1 MTSYYFCNTVQKSM
15 GERKLKEKK
24 SSIGI
29 IALFIVGLCIIL
41 YPTISN
47 MWNQKRQSQAV
58 ETYSNQVKD
67 MESDKKKA
75 LLEQAQQYN
84 QKLLSENDPIK
95 NHVDDYEYDNMLSVD
110 DTRIMGYISIP
121 QIDVKL
127 PIYHGTGDEAISQG
141 VGHLQG
147 SSLPVGGEGTHC
159 VLSSHR
165 GLPKAKLFTDL
176 DRLNVG
182 DRFSL
187 TVLDQTIIYQVD
199 LISIVEPEELDK
211 LMIEDGKDYC
221 TLLTCTPYGVNTQR
235 LLVRGSRVNE
245 PTIVVENEARRI
257 NTLYVAVVIAI
268 PIILILLLYM
278 MVKDRKKK

>member
-1 MTSYYFCNTVQKSM
+1 M
-15 GERKLKEKK
+15 KEKR

-29 IALFIVGLCIIL
+29 VVLFMIGLCIIL

-58 ETYSNQVKD
+58 ESYSSQVQGMD
-67 MESDKKKA
+67 PDKKKN

-84 QKLLSENDPIK
+84 QKLLSDNDPIK
-95 NHVDDYEYDNMLSVD
+95 NHADDYEYDNLLSVD
-110 DTRIMGYISIP
+110 ESGIMGYISIP
-121 QIDVKL
+121 QIDVEL

-147 SSLPVGGEGTHC
+147 SSLPIGGEGTHC

-187 TVLDQTIIYQVD
+187 TVLDETITYQVD
-199 LISIVEPEELDK
+199 LISIVEPEDLENLK
-211 LMIEDGKDYC
+211 IEEGKDYC

-235 LLVRGSRVNE
+235 LLVRGIRVND
-245 PTIVVENEARRI
+245 TRIVLENEAHRV
-257 NTLYVAVVIAI
+257 NVLYVAVMIAV
-268 PIILILLLYM
+268 PLLLLLM
-278 MVKDRKKK
+278 LLLALRDKKHKKMVPKEEEKVEE

>member
-58 ETYSNQVKD
+58 ETYSNQVKN

-110 DTRIMGYISIP
+110 DTGIMGYISIP

-187 TVLDQTIIYQVD
+187 TVLDQTITYQVD

>member
-1 MTSYYFCNTVQKSM
+1 M

-58 ETYSNQVKD
+58 ETYSNQVKNL
-67 MESDKKKA
+67 ESDKKKA

-110 DTRIMGYISIP
+110 DTGIMGYISIP

-141 VGHLQG
+141 AGHLQG

-187 TVLDQTIIYQVD
+187 TVLDQTITYQVD
-199 LISIVEPEELDK
+199 LISIVEPEDIDNLK
-211 LMIEDGKDYC
+211 IEEGKDYC

-278 MVKDRKKK
+278 VVKDRKKK

>member
-110 DTRIMGYISIP
+110 DTGIMGYISIP

-187 TVLDQTIIYQVD
+187 TVLDQTITYQVD

>member
-199 LISIVEPEELDK
+199 LISIVEPEELDR

>member
-1 MTSYYFCNTVQKSM
+1 M
-15 GERKLKEKK
+15 
-24 SSIGI
+24 
-29 IALFIVGLCIIL
+29 
-41 YPTISN
+41 
-47 MWNQKRQSQAV
+47 
-58 ETYSNQVKD
+58 
-67 MESDKKKA
+67 
-75 LLEQAQQYN
+75 
-84 QKLLSENDPIK
+84 
-95 NHVDDYEYDNMLSVD
+95 
-110 DTRIMGYISIP
+110 
-121 QIDVKL
+121 
-127 PIYHGTGDEAISQG
+127 AISQG

-147 SSLPVGGEGTHC
+147 SSLPIGGEGTHC

-187 TVLDQTIIYQVD
+187 TVLDQTITYQVD

-257 NTLYVAVVIAI
+257 NTLYVAVVIAV

>member
-1 MTSYYFCNTVQKSM
+1 
-15 GERKLKEKK
+15 
-24 SSIGI
+24 
-29 IALFIVGLCIIL
+29 
-41 YPTISN
+41 

-58 ETYSNQVKD
+58 ETYSNQVKG

-84 QKLLSENDPIK
+84 KKLLSESDPIK

-110 DTRIMGYISIP
+110 DTGIMGYISIP

-141 VGHLQG
+141 AGHLQG

-187 TVLDQTIIYQVD
+187 TVLDQTITYQVD
-199 LISIVEPEELDK
+199 LISIVEPEDIDNLK
-211 LMIEDGKDYC
+211 IEEGKDYC

-268 PIILILLLYM
+268 PIIIILLLYM
-278 MVKDRKKK
+278 VVKDRKKK